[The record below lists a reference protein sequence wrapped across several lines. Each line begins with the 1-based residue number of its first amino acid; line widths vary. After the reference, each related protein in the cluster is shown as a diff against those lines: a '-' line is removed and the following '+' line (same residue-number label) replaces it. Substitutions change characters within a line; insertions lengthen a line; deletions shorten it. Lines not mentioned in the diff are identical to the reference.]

1 MKLKG
6 KKIAIL
12 LESDF
17 YENEIFYYKLRFEEE
32 GAEVH
37 FLTRL
42 WGMERITFMGHE
54 FRAPMECS
62 ESFENMDDKTLM
74 SATTAVIELLKCL
87 L

>member
-1 MKLKG
+1 MNKRGGLQMKLKS

-42 WGMERITFMGHE
+42 WEWK
-54 FRAPMECS
+54 
-62 ESFENMDDKTLM
+62 ESHSWDMSSGLLWSAVKASKTWM
-74 SATTAVIELLKCL
+74 IKH
-87 L
+87 